1 MLPSDLIYG
10 PDRKQVKPLQL
21 TFAQVMLVNFKILES
36 IMTNNRS
43 EAPDYL
49 HYLKILTIKGT
60 KLQTKAI
67 LACD

>member
-60 KLQTKAI
+60 KFQTKAI
-67 LACD
+67 LAFD

>member
-1 MLPSDLIYG
+1 MLPSD
-10 PDRKQVKPLQL
+10 QPLQL

-43 EAPDYL
+43 ETPDYL
-49 HYLKILTIKGT
+49 HYLKILAIKGT